1 MAPPNLPMIAIDQF
15 RHILLLEDDTTF
27 ITEVDI
33 KIGSCK
39 SLYGSTKCCQFGL
52 MGTSSSLLG
61 HFVSLLS
68 IKCIACVHY
77 FLISPKY
84 TTDPQQGHYFLIFP
98 KHTTDRHV
106 WTCLQLPHALCT
118 LEYIA
123 NNEKAFFEKTQRTF
137 AFHFMVKVEQASQE
151 VSGTESYKL
160 SLAGKTR
167 NRIVR

>member
-1 MAPPNLPMIAIDQF
+1 MFLAPPNLPMIAIDNF

-52 MGTSSSLLG
+52 MGTSSSLLR

-68 IKCIACVHY
+68 IIFIACVRY
-77 FLISPKY
+77 FCNCHMLSVPSN
-84 TTDPQQGHYFLIFP
+84 TQQTMRKP
-98 KHTTDRHV
+98 
-106 WTCLQLPHALCT
+106 
-118 LEYIA
+118 
-123 NNEKAFFEKTQRTF
+123 FFEKTQRTF
-137 AFHFMVKVEQASQE
+137 AFHFMVKVQQASQE

-160 SLAGKTR
+160 RLAGKTT
-167 NRIVR
+167 NRVVR